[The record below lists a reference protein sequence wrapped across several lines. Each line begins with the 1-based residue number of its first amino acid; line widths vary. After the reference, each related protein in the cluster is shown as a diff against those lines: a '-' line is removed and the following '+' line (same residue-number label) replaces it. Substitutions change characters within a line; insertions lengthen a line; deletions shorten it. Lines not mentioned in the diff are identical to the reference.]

1 MLGNSKHS
9 EIKLDKSVVSTIDSS
24 LGLDFKAV
32 IVAGLYPYN
41 CIFGDNYYKKE
52 ISSWNAIKGMNDDEQ
67 AQIQSQMR
75 AIYTACS
82 RARDILYVLSDLNP
96 GSPMEEILDK

>member
-1 MLGNSKHS
+1 MRFVDII
-9 EIKLDKSVVSTIDSS
+9 E
-24 LGLDFKAV
+24 
-32 IVAGLYPYN
+32 
-41 CIFGDNYYKKE
+41 KKRDGYALTQEE
-52 ISSWNAIKGMNDDEQ
+52 ISFWIRGYVDGSIPDYQVSALCMAIYYQGMNDDEQ

>member
-1 MLGNSKHS
+1 
-9 EIKLDKSVVSTIDSS
+9 
-24 LGLDFKAV
+24 
-32 IVAGLYPYN
+32 
-41 CIFGDNYYKKE
+41 
-52 ISSWNAIKGMNDDEQ
+52 MNDDEQ